1 MSESQVLLSEDSG
14 GVRTLTLNRP
24 DRRNAINRQLWEALA
39 DALRAAAR
47 ETELRALVIT
57 GAGGSFCSGADI
69 TTPEDIHPRHKL
81 RRLTDVALALH
92 ELAVPT
98 IAKVTGVAVGAG
110 WNLALGCD
118 FVVATPESRFCQI
131 FSKRGLSVDLG
142 GSWLLPKLVGLQQAK
157 RLVLLADMIDADE
170 ARTLGLVTWVKAA
183 DEIDAFVTELAA
195 RLAAGPP
202 VALAQSKALLNDGA
216 NATLR
221 EALANEARAQPGNF
235 ATADSMDAYAAFAEK
250 RDAAFTGRWA
260 VPPRSE

>member
-1 MSESQVLLSEDSG
+1 MSSEQVLLITDDA

-24 DRRNAINRQLWEALA
+24 DRKNAINAQLWEELA
-39 DALRAAAR
+39 DALRDAAR
-47 ETELRALVIT
+47 NNELRALVIT
-57 GAGGSFCSGADI
+57 GAGGAFCSGADI
-69 TTPEDIHPRHKL
+69 GTPEDVHPRHKL
-81 RRLTDVALALH
+81 RRLTEVALALH
-92 ELAVPT
+92 ELTVPT
-98 IAKVTGVAVGAG
+98 VAKVNGVAVGAG

-118 FVVATPESRFCQI
+118 LVVATPESRFCQI

-157 RLVLLADMIDADE
+157 RLVLLADMIDAEE
-170 ARTLGLVTWVKAA
+170 ARSLGLVTWIKAA
-183 DEIDAFVTELAA
+183 DEIDAFVTELAG

-216 NATLR
+216 AVTLR

-235 ATADSMDAYAAFAEK
+235 ATADSTEAYAAFAQK
-250 RDAAFTGRWA
+250 REAAFTGRWA